1 MSVLQEPGEH
11 CKYRREASLTCSRMS
26 LPRQR
31 ALGPEIANICLL
43 FGTRA
48 VIRLLV
54 RALHLGWAGHC
65 VYDDTMLL
73 WSLIIYRGRW
83 TVKDYKIVLGGKIQ
97 EGEEESNGSDGE
109 GL

>member
-1 MSVLQEPGEH
+1 
-11 CKYRREASLTCSRMS
+11 MS
-26 LPRQR
+26 LPHQR
-31 ALGPEIANICLL
+31 GLGPEISNICLL

-54 RALHLGWAGHC
+54 RALNLRWARHC

-73 WSLIIYRGRW
+73 WSLIIYRERW